1 MGFTYVM
8 SDLHGMYR
16 EYLQMLEQIHFSD
29 DDRLYIL
36 GDVIDRGSN
45 GILLLQDIQS
55 RENVTL
61 LLGNHE
67 DMMLAVVTL
76 DEYSGELYNKRMYQW
91 SRNGGDVT
99 AHDFYHNLNYKE
111 QAKLVAF
118 LESCPLCLPD
128 VQVQGRR
135 FYLVHA
141 YPYLEPGYEKKII
154 TLDKLNVMPE
164 DATEVKHT
172 MLWKR
177 MEAEECF
184 GEDMTVIFGHTPT
197 TYYQKRSKMR
207 IWYGDGCINIDAGC
221 AYLAREHSEGTM
233 ACLRLDDGAEFY
245 LGE

>member
-16 EYLQMLEQIHFSD
+16 EYVQMLEQIHFSD
-29 DDRLYIL
+29 DDRMYIL
-36 GDVIDRGSN
+36 GDVIDRGAN
-45 GILLLQDIQS
+45 GILLLQDIMS

-67 DMMLAVVTL
+67 DMMLSVVTL
-76 DEYSGELYNKRMYQW
+76 EECSGALYEKRMYQW

-111 QAKLVAF
+111 QAKLIAF

-128 VQVQGRR
+128 VQVNGRC

-141 YPYLEPGYEKKII
+141 YPYLKPGVEGKII
-154 TLDKLNVMPE
+154 TLDKLDTLPE
-164 DATEVKHT
+164 DGAEVKRRI
-172 MLWKR
+172 LWKR
-177 MEAEECF
+177 MEAEESF
-184 GEDMTVIFGHTPT
+184 GEAITVVFGHTPT
-197 TYYQKRSKMR
+197 IYYQKQEKMR
-207 IWYGDGCINIDAGC
+207 IWYGDGCINVDTGC
-221 AYLAREHSEGTM
+221 AYLAHGRSEGVM
-233 ACLRLDDGAEFY
+233 SCLRLDDGAEFY